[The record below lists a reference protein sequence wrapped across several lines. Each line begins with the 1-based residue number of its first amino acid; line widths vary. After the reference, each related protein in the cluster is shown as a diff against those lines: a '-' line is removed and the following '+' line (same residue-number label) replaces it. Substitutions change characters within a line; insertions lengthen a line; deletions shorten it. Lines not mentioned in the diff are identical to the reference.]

1 MGYFWKR
8 IELENLEVIRK
19 KTLDFL
25 YKETDLL
32 EKINFRGPFVN
43 LKKFKFLDRIPE
55 IAQSFR
61 KLDLF
66 PDDASIYV
74 TYQNKDSVPHKD
86 YTDSI
91 GRVNIPILNY
101 EGSYTLFYNNVKAQ
115 RLVLPTGAP
124 FYMTYNKDYVE
135 ADRMPFEF
143 PAIVRISEGH
153 DIFMDETK
161 APRITLTIS
170 TTPDAGLLLD
180 D

>member
-1 MGYFWKR
+1 M
-8 IELENLEVIRK
+8 
-19 KTLDFL
+19 
-25 YKETDLL
+25 
-32 EKINFRGPFVN
+32 
-43 LKKFKFLDRIPE
+43 
-55 IAQSFR
+55 
-61 KLDLF
+61 
-66 PDDASIYV
+66 
-74 TYQNKDSVPHKD
+74 
-86 YTDSI
+86 
-91 GRVNIPILNY
+91 
-101 EGSYTLFYNNVKAQ
+101 
-115 RLVLPTGAP
+115 LPTGAP